1 MSAGHTP
8 GPWTYESDHT
18 HRQFNIRMLGHLIG
32 TRHICTV
39 NDLPPH
45 VLANRDQSTAEANAR
60 LIAAAPAMLAALD
73 RAEAF
78 ISGFED
84 DDTQEG
90 VTEMLAAIRAALA
103 NARGEA

>member
-1 MSAGHTP
+1 MSGNNIGWP
-8 GPWTYESDHT
+8 G
-18 HRQFNIRMLGHLIG
+18 
-32 TRHICTV
+32 
-39 NDLPPH
+39 
-45 VLANRDQSTAEANAR
+45 LAQRRR
-60 LIAAAPAMLAALD
+60 LQLAAPDLLAALD

-103 NARGEA
+103 NAKGE